1 MFDPLEVMIPIIS
14 INRCRIMKSDASDGA
29 KGPTKS
35 ISFFSVP
42 RSKTKVCSKNRNSK
56 VKGPEVEASLTGH
69 GPRGGER

>member
-1 MFDPLEVMIPIIS
+1 
-14 INRCRIMKSDASDGA
+14 MKSDASDGA

-42 RSKTKVCSKNRNSK
+42 RSKTEVCSKNRNSK